1 MRFGIKL
8 RRSSLILNSTVHG
21 AGMPWLLRTAESGL
35 ILPRELLLPS
45 PSFFAPAMADLPPPD
60 PAPPV
65 PVAEFPNPVRLLEAI
80 ADPVRYEAL
89 RTLATGLYLTPLD
102 LSKKVQVS
110 HDNMAKHMRLLK
122 ARGAVQLVRPVN
134 ADGRAQYYQIPARFR
149 QTTDA
154 GRPLLDYGV
163 CVIRF

>member
-1 MRFGIKL
+1 MQLAELVER
-8 RRSSLILNSTVHG
+8 
-21 AGMPWLLRTAESGL
+21 AGGDE
-35 ILPRELLLPS
+35 
-45 PSFFAPAMADLPPPD
+45 
-60 PAPPV
+60 
-65 PVAEFPNPVRLLEAI
+65 VAEVGEVDVRLLEAI

-122 ARGAVQLVRPVN
+122 ARGAVQLVRPEN

-149 QTTDA
+149 QTTDT

>member
-1 MRFGIKL
+1 MEFGIKL
-8 RRSSLILNSTVHG
+8 RHFQK
-21 AGMPWLLRTAESGL
+21 
-35 ILPRELLLPS
+35 LPSCELFLPS
-45 PSFFAPAMADLPPPD
+45 PSFLVPAMPELPPPD

-122 ARGAVQLVRPVN
+122 ARGAVQLVRPEN
-134 ADGRAQYYQIPARFR
+134 ADGRAQYYQIPQRFR
-149 QTTDA
+149 QTTDT

>member
-1 MRFGIKL
+1 
-8 RRSSLILNSTVHG
+8 
-21 AGMPWLLRTAESGL
+21 MP
-35 ILPRELLLPS
+35 
-45 PSFFAPAMADLPPPD
+45 DLPAPD

-122 ARGAVQLVRPVN
+122 DRGAVQLVRPEN
-134 ADGRAQYYQIPARFR
+134 ADGRAQYYQIPQRFR
-149 QTTDA
+149 QTTET